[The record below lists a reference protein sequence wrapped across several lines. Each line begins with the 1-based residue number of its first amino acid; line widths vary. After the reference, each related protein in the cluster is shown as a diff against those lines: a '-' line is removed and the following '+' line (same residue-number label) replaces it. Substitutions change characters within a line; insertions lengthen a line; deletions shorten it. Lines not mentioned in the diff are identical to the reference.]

1 MVTSPVT
8 ARIAS
13 RANNVFVR
21 RCAHCRATIL
31 IASMAFGRNT
41 CFQKGLKFGSDDR
54 QSRRKA
60 CERCCGFR
68 RKEEGEFA
76 VSLGRLNAATI
87 VVITTSIQREDGGL
101 KTYIKNEKHERLM
114 IHAPEGEEKPSFTVN
129 GINAFV
135 RGPSTRLLSSRRLGW
150 RGVCVEQHVAS
161 PVEQEEST
169 STHHL
174 IVLLTNHV
182 SRGESSLAQ
191 RRFAPYSYSPGAIHL
206 LPAGPIGACRP
217 STDTTMMLCALDPKF
232 VADVASG
239 LEIIPSIGD
248 FRRIINLRD
257 RSLESIIMLL
267 AAEAQSGGLS
277 GKLYAD
283 HLAHALAVRFL
294 LLAREAR
301 GATPIPHRSW
311 PHRVLRRVL
320 EKMEAEVA
328 SDLDLS
334 TLAREVGY
342 SKSHFLR
349 LFRVGMG
356 CSPHQWL
363 MQLRVERVKKMLRE
377 SSDSLIDIAAAS
389 GFSSHS
395 HLSRTFRQVVGV
407 APNQYRRNRGLL
419 SRRGPSC
426 RHTFRAVSEIL

>member
-1 MVTSPVT
+1 MRHSEPIPFITGE
-8 ARIAS
+8 RQCS
-13 RANNVFVR
+13 RSDRSVFDHLLV
-21 RCAHCRATIL
+21 
-31 IASMAFGRNT
+31 GVNT
-41 CFQKGLKFGSDDR
+41 NMKSAK
-54 QSRRKA
+54 
-60 CERCCGFR
+60 
-68 RKEEGEFA
+68 KEE
-76 VSLGRLNAATI
+76 
-87 VVITTSIQREDGGL
+87 Q
-101 KTYIKNEKHERLM
+101 LM
-114 IHAPEGEEKPSFTVN
+114 IDAPEGGDKPSFTVN

-150 RGVCVEQHVAS
+150 GGVCLEQHVAA

-232 VADVASG
+232 VDGVESG
-239 LEIIPSIGD
+239 LETPSIAD
-248 FRRIINLRD
+248 FRRIMNLRD

-267 AAEAQSGGLS
+267 AAEAQSGGFS

-294 LLAREAR
+294 LLAR
-301 GATPIPHRSW
+301 GAQGASSVQPKSSPHRA
-311 PHRVLRRVL
+311 LRRVL

-334 TLAREVGY
+334 TLAAEIGY

-349 LFRVGMG
+349 MFRAGMR

-395 HLSRTFRQVVGV
+395 HLSRTFRQFVGV
-407 APNQYRRNRGLL
+407 TPNQYRRNRSLL
-419 SRRGPSC
+419 
-426 RHTFRAVSEIL
+426 A

>member
-1 MVTSPVT
+1 MES
-8 ARIAS
+8 A
-13 RANNVFVR
+13 
-21 RCAHCRATIL
+21 
-31 IASMAFGRNT
+31 
-41 CFQKGLKFGSDDR
+41 K
-54 QSRRKA
+54 
-60 CERCCGFR
+60 
-68 RKEEGEFA
+68 KE
-76 VSLGRLNAATI
+76 
-87 VVITTSIQREDGGL
+87 
-101 KTYIKNEKHERLM
+101 ERLM
-114 IHAPEGEEKPSFTVN
+114 IDDPEGGDKPSFTVN

-150 RGVCVEQHVAS
+150 RGVCLEQHIAA

-206 LPAGPIGACRP
+206 LPAGPIVACRP

-232 VADVASG
+232 VDDVASG
-239 LEIIPSIGD
+239 LEIPSNAD
-248 FRRIINLRD
+248 LRRIMNLRD

-267 AAEAQSGGLS
+267 AAEAQSGGFT

-283 HLAHALAVRFL
+283 HLVHALAVRFL
-294 LLAREAR
+294 LLARETRSAC
-301 GATPIPHRSW
+301 PVQPKSW
-311 PHRVLRRVL
+311 PHRALRRVL
-320 EKMEAEVA
+320 EKMETEVA

-334 TLAREVGY
+334 TLAAEIGY

-349 LFRVGMG
+349 MFRAGMR

-395 HLSRTFRQVVGV
+395 HLSRTFRQFIGV
-407 APNQYRRNRGLL
+407 TPNQYRRNRRLL
-419 SRRGPSC
+419 
-426 RHTFRAVSEIL
+426 A

>member
-1 MVTSPVT
+1 MKS
-8 ARIAS
+8 A
-13 RANNVFVR
+13 
-21 RCAHCRATIL
+21 
-31 IASMAFGRNT
+31 
-41 CFQKGLKFGSDDR
+41 K
-54 QSRRKA
+54 
-60 CERCCGFR
+60 
-68 RKEEGEFA
+68 KE
-76 VSLGRLNAATI
+76 
-87 VVITTSIQREDGGL
+87 
-101 KTYIKNEKHERLM
+101 ERLM
-114 IHAPEGEEKPSFTVN
+114 IDAPEGDDKPSFTVN

-150 RGVCVEQHVAS
+150 RGVCLEQHVAA

-174 IVLLTNHV
+174 IVLLTSHV

-206 LPAGPIGACRP
+206 LPAGPIVACRP

-232 VADVASG
+232 VDDVASG
-239 LEIIPSIGD
+239 LEIPSIAD
-248 FRRIINLRD
+248 FRRIMNFRD

-267 AAEAQSGGLS
+267 AAEAQSGGFS

-283 HLAHALAVRFL
+283 HLVHALAVRFL
-294 LLAREAR
+294 LLARETR
-301 GATPIPHRSW
+301 GASPVQPKSW
-311 PHRVLRRVL
+311 PHRALRRVL

-334 TLAREVGY
+334 TLAAEIGY

-349 LFRVGMG
+349 MFRAGMR

-395 HLSRTFRQVVGV
+395 HLSRTFRQFVGV
-407 APNQYRRNRGLL
+407 TPNQYRRNRSLL
-419 SRRGPSC
+419 
-426 RHTFRAVSEIL
+426 A